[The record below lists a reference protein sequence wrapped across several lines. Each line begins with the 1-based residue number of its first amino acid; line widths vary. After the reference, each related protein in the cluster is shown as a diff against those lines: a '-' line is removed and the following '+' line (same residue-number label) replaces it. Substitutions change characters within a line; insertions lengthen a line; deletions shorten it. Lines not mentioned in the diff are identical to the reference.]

1 MEPYMATAPN
11 PAGKPSMA
19 KKAYVAL
26 RRKITALEFEP
37 GEPLA
42 EGRLVEMLGIGRT
55 PVREALLQLAADL
68 LVEAQPGKG
77 FVVRPIT
84 LQNTKAAF
92 AALEILELGVA
103 RLAVRRELGPA
114 LDDLRRA
121 NAGVRQAIA
130 DQDVLA
136 LVEANARFHSAYA
149 LSSGNLYLIEG
160 LQKVRCETDRLAYL
174 SYGNEINA
182 HTSLAAHYDSVL
194 EQHEAIATALEN
206 RDLVEL
212 QRVVVSH
219 IEIFKK
225 RMIDY
230 LLHS

>member
-1 MEPYMATAPN
+1 MASN
-11 PAGKPSMA
+11 PSRSGKLSMA
-19 KKAYVAL
+19 QTAYATL
-26 RRKITALEFEP
+26 RRKITSLSFEP

-42 EGRLVEMLGIGRT
+42 EGPLVEMLGIGRT

-103 RLAVRRELGPA
+103 RLAVRRDIGA
-114 LDDLRRA
+114 SADDLRQA
-121 NAGVRQAIA
+121 NAEVARAVA
-130 DQDVLA
+130 DRDVLS

-149 LSSGNLYLIEG
+149 ACSGNLYLING
-160 LQKVRCETDRLAYL
+160 LQRVRCETDRLAFL
-174 SYGNEINA
+174 SYGNEISTRA
-182 HTSLAAHYDSVL
+182 SLSAHYDSVL
-194 EQHEAIATALEN
+194 AQHAAIIAALEA
-206 RDLVEL
+206 RKLKQLE
-212 QRVVVSH
+212 QIVVSH
-219 IEIFKK
+219 IDIFKK

-230 LLHS
+230 LLTS

>member
-1 MEPYMATAPN
+1 MAR
-11 PAGKPSMA
+11 S
-19 KKAYVAL
+19 AYIAL

-37 GEPLA
+37 GAPLA
-42 EGRLVEMLGIGRT
+42 EGHLVEMLGIGRT

-103 RLAVRRELGPA
+103 RLAVRRELGSAVAA
-114 LDDLRRA
+114 LHQA
-121 NAGVRQAIA
+121 NTEVRQAIA
-130 DQDVLA
+130 DENVLA

-149 LSSGNLYLIEG
+149 ACSGNLYLIEG
-160 LQKVRCETDRLAYL
+160 LQKVRCETDRLAFL
-174 SYGNEINA
+174 SYGNEIKPHA
-182 HTSLAAHYDSVL
+182 SLASHYESVL
-194 EQHEAIATALEN
+194 EQHEAIAAALTN
-206 RDLVEL
+206 REL
-212 QRVVVSH
+212 GSLEQVVVSH

-230 LLHS
+230 LLKS

>member
-1 MEPYMATAPN
+1 MDTFMATTPR
-11 PAGKPSMA
+11 PSGKPSMA
-19 KKAYVAL
+19 QKAYLAL
-26 RRKITALEFEP
+26 RRSITSLEFEP

-103 RLAVRRELGPA
+103 RLAVRRELGSAVDA
-114 LDDLRRA
+114 LRQA
-121 NAGVRQAIA
+121 NTGVRQAIA
-130 DQDVLA
+130 DKDVLA
-136 LVEANARFHSAYA
+136 LVEANARFHGAYA
-149 LSSGNLYLIEG
+149 VCSGNLYLIEG

-174 SYGNEINA
+174 SYGNEINPCA
-182 HTSLAAHYDSVL
+182 SLTSHYESVL

-206 RDLVEL
+206 RDLEGL

-219 IEIFKK
+219 IEIFKN

>member
-1 MEPYMATAPN
+1 MAPAPG
-11 PAGKPSMA
+11 PSPKPSLA
-19 KKAYVAL
+19 KTAYIAL

-103 RLAVRRELGPA
+103 RLAVRRELGTSVGA
-114 LDDLRRA
+114 LRQA
-121 NAGVRQAIA
+121 NQEVRQAIA
-130 DQDVLA
+130 DKDVLA

-149 LSSGNLYLIEG
+149 ACSGNLYLIEG

-174 SYGNEINA
+174 SYGNEIDA
-182 HTSLAAHYDSVL
+182 HVSLAAHYDSVL
-194 EQHEAIATALEN
+194 EQHEAVAVALEN
-206 RDLVEL
+206 RALESL
-212 QRVVVSH
+212 EQVVVNH

-230 LLHS
+230 LLNS

>member
-1 MEPYMATAPN
+1 MEFHMPPAPHRS
-11 PAGKPSMA
+11 GKPSMTQS
-19 KKAYVAL
+19 AYITL

-103 RLAVRRELGPA
+103 RLAVRRELGT
-114 LDDLRRA
+114 LVDDLRKA
-121 NAGVRQAIA
+121 NAEVEQAIT
-130 DQDVLA
+130 QRNLLA
-136 LVEANARFHSAYA
+136 LVEANARFHSVYA
-149 LSSGNLYLIEG
+149 ACSGNLYLIEG
-160 LQKVRCETDRLAYL
+160 LQKVRCETDRLAFL
-174 SYGNEINA
+174 SYGNQI
-182 HTSLAAHYDSVL
+182 
-194 EQHEAIATALEN
+194 
-206 RDLVEL
+206 EL
-212 QRVVVSH
+212 QRTLKEHYTSVVKQHGQIIDLIHSRDETGLCTVIETH
-219 IEIFKK
+219 IQTFKN
-225 RMIDY
+225 RIVQY
-230 LLHS
+230 LTA

>member
-1 MEPYMATAPN
+1 MARTA
-11 PAGKPSMA
+11 
-19 KKAYVAL
+19 YIAL

-37 GEPLA
+37 GAPLA

-103 RLAVRRELGPA
+103 RLAVRRELGPVV
-114 LDDLRRA
+114 DLLRQA
-121 NAGVRQAIA
+121 NTEVKQAIA
-130 DQDVLA
+130 DGDVLA

-149 LSSGNLYLIEG
+149 TCSGNLYLIEG
-160 LQKVRCETDRLAYL
+160 LQKVRCETDRLAFL
-174 SYGNEINA
+174 SYGNEIQPHA
-182 HTSLAAHYDSVL
+182 SLASHYDSVL
-194 EQHEAIATALEN
+194 AQHEAIAAALAN
-206 RDLVEL
+206 REL
-212 QRVVVSH
+212 ESLEQVVVSH

-230 LLHS
+230 LLNS